1 MPFPAEMLKIQ
12 SCITQPVSKYNPLL
26 GEIVMHSCL
35 KAHCLCCEG
44 QAALCYVSY

>member
-35 KAHCLCCEG
+35 KGSL
-44 QAALCYVSY
+44 LML